1 MNPQRL
7 SPNDLSV
14 IGLANEYCQAMEL
27 AASTTP
33 NEFIARI
40 LRLLPRIYI
49 AVTDITYP
57 AIDEPEYMF
66 DSAHLDEA
74 YYDQVR
80 QNIAALLG
88 SDDAYLETSHE
99 DMQYSDSPLAAS
111 IAEGLADIFQ
121 VLYNFIE
128 DVKHADTD
136 TQIEQLA
143 QLHEEFTNY
152 WSAILC
158 NVMRPLNLLSHK
170 DFSEEDEY

>member
-1 MNPQRL
+1 MTTQRL
-7 SPNDLSV
+7 STNDLSV

-27 AASTTP
+27 AASVTP
-33 NEFIARI
+33 DEFIARI
-40 LRLLPRIYI
+40 VRLLPRLYI
-49 AVTDITYP
+49 AVTDIPYP
-57 AIDEPEYMF
+57 AIDEPEYLL

-80 QNIAALLG
+80 HNIAALLG
-88 SDDAYLETSHE
+88 ADDDYLETVHE

-111 IAEGLADIFQ
+111 ISEGLADIFQ

-128 DVKHADTD
+128 DVKHSSTE

-143 QLHEEFTNY
+143 QLHEEFINY
-152 WSAILC
+152 WSALLC